1 MMDLAALQAKF
12 QKAVVDGDDGV
23 LEDIVDSPKESRTN
37 LLGVY
42 RNAYSSRLIEI
53 LATDYPKLH
62 ALLGDK
68 QFAELAQGFVAAHP
82 SQTSNARWFGIRFP
96 AYLADAT
103 DYDQNILLAELA
115 QIERALNDV
124 FDAEDMS
131 MLTVEDLSTIS
142 PEHWVSLSFTPHCA
156 IRRLDLT
163 TNAAELWQAL
173 HEETEMPE
181 IGPLSEPQ
189 HILVSRDEGMA
200 CFRPMANDEAMMWD
214 EAANGV
220 AFSIL
225 CEMLA
230 MHGGEDDAA
239 LRAAGYLQ
247 TWISAGLLSKINVA

>member
-1 MMDLAALQAKF
+1 MDLATLQAKF

-23 LEDIVDSPKESRTN
+23 LEDIVDSPKETRTI

-62 ALLGDK
+62 ALLGDE

-82 SQTSNARWFGIRFP
+82 SQTPNARWFGIRFP
-96 AYLADAT
+96 AYLAGANN
-103 DYDQNILLAELA
+103 YDQNILLAELA
-115 QIERALNDV
+115 EIERALNDV
-124 FDAEDMS
+124 FDAEDMTI
-131 MLTVEDLSTIS
+131 LTLADLSGIAPDAWAT
-142 PEHWVSLSFTPHCA
+142 LNFTPHCA
-156 IRRLDLT
+156 VRRLDLT

-173 HEETEMPE
+173 HEEADMPE
-181 IGPLSEPQ
+181 VGPLSATQ
-189 HILVSRDEGMA
+189 HILVSRDDGMA
-200 CFRPMANDEAMMWD
+200 CFRQMTDDEAMMWD

-220 AFSIL
+220 AFSVL

-239 LRAAGYLQ
+239 VRAAGYLQ
-247 TWISAGLLSKINVA
+247 TWIGAGLLSSINAG